1 MESKLIINVSDEE
14 TGERIDSFLSR
25 KTEFTRTR
33 IQQLIKERNIMVN
46 GKATK
51 SSYKIEKDDEIGIEV
66 PEAETTEIKPENI
79 KIDIVYEDSYIAVI
93 NKQAGLV
100 VHPAH
105 GHYSGTLVNAIL
117 YHIKDL
123 SGINGEI
130 RPGIVHRLDKDT
142 SGLIVI
148 AKNDKV
154 HVTLT
159 EMFQEK
165 KIRKTYLAILKGK
178 LNKSEGKVVTQI
190 GRDKIDRKKMTV
202 IDDITKGKTAITNY
216 RVLSQNSLFTL
227 VKVNIET
234 GRTHQIRVHMRHL
247 GYPILGDSV
256 YGRKD
261 NEKRQMLH
269 AYRLEFLHPVTG
281 NFMEFTGEIPED
293 FQKAL
298 KKSDLEMDE
307 ITELT
312 DGRENE

>member
-1 MESKLIINVSDEE
+1 MQIKKINGEEKIRMESKLIIDVPDEE
-14 TGERIDSFLSR
+14 TGERIDSFLSG
-25 KTEFTRTR
+25 KTDFTRTR
-33 IQQLIKERNIMVN
+33 IQQLIKDRNITVN
-46 GKATK
+46 GKPTK
-51 SSYKIEKDDEIGIEV
+51 SSYKIEENDEIAIEV
-66 PEAETTEIKPENI
+66 PEVETTEIKPENI
-79 KIDIVYEDSYIAVI
+79 KIDIVYEDSDIAVI

-100 VHPAH
+100 VHPAQ
-105 GHYSGTLVNAIL
+105 GHYRGTLVNAIL

-154 HVTLT
+154 HTALT

-178 LNKSEGKVVTQI
+178 LNKSEGKIVTQI
-190 GRDKIDRKKMTV
+190 GRDKNDRKKMTV
-202 IDDITKGKTAITNY
+202 IDDITKGKNAITNY
-216 RVLSQNSLFTL
+216 RVISQNNLFTL

-247 GYPILGDSV
+247 GYPILGDGV

-269 AYRLEFLHPVTG
+269 AYKLEFLHPVTG
-281 NFMEFTGEIPED
+281 RQM
-293 FQKAL
+293 
-298 KKSDLEMDE
+298 
-307 ITELT
+307 
-312 DGRENE
+312 